1 MAAFHLAQVNV
12 ARLVAPLDS
21 PQLTGFVSRLDEVN
35 ALADRAPGFVWRLTG
50 DGGNNATAVPIYD
63 DDKIIV
69 NMSVW
74 ESIEALRA
82 YVYSGAHLEVYKQ
95 RRDWFSLHEG
105 GRDRDVVGA
114 GRARS
119 RCRGGPRAPGPPAG
133 ARPDPV
139 RVPVRGAVPGAGRCA
154 GGVAVRRVADGPELG
169 RSPARS
175 RELTGRAIA
184 HS

>member
-1 MAAFHLAQVNV
+1 MTVFHLAQVNV

-50 DGGNNATAVPIYD
+50 DGGNDATAVPIYD

-95 RRDWFSLHEG
+95 RRDWFSYMKEAATAMWWVPAGHVP
-105 GRDRDVVGA
+105 DVAEARERLAYLRAHGPTPFAFPFGA
-114 GRARS
+114 
-119 RCRGGPRAPGPPAG
+119 PFPPPADAPAASPSG
-133 ARPDPV
+133 A
-139 RVPVRGAVPGAGRCA
+139 
-154 GGVAVRRVADGPELG
+154 
-169 RSPARS
+169 
-175 RELTGRAIA
+175 
-184 HS
+184 